1 MVPFLQLIFYIFLK
15 WYHFWWQFSSFFG
28 MVYFCRGGKFSSFS
42 EMGPLLL
49 RIFGT
54 LLEWYHYCRR
64 FLALSWNGTIFV
76 YDFWYFS
83 LMVPFLLPNFRKF
96 FNWYLFLFHNF
107 RTFLKWFH
115 FCSDFSHFAQMVS
128 FFVCDFWY
136 FSLIMVP
143 YFVAEYSHIPQL
155 VSYLLQIFRTFLK
168 WYHFCFNFSALC
180 SNR

>member
-96 FNWYLFLFHNF
+96 LNWYLFLFQNF

-115 FCSDFSHFAQMVS
+115 FCSDFSHFAQMVP
-128 FFVCDFWY
+128 FFGFQN
-136 FSLIMVP
+136 FSHCTGMVP
-143 YFVAEYSHIPQL
+143 F
-155 VSYLLQIFRTFLK
+155 LLLDFGTFLK
-168 WYHFCFNFSALC
+168 WYHFLFVIFGTFL
-180 SNR
+180 